1 MNKIILIGVV
11 ALVVLIGIVVAVPF
25 LFGHGGSCSYITPSQ
40 AASVIG
46 GTWSLQQDISYCYTI
61 SDGKAT
67 VKYFNGKTT
76 NMSLGGLGG
85 SSFASFSQFTPTS
98 GMTEFLN
105 GTVNGKSASI
115 QANYATFSSQD
126 VAKRFFST
134 EYMTLQ
140 FLSKVQNISSNEFVA
155 TTGGFGGTYIYTVVK
170 LSGNTVYVVQV
181 TVPVQLS
188 TSQLANLVNYLG

>member
-1 MNKIILIGVV
+1 MNKIILVGVI
-11 ALVVLIGIVVAVPF
+11 ALVILIGIVVAGPF
-25 LFGHGGSCSYITPSQ
+25 LFGHGGSCSYITPSD

-46 GTWSLQQDISYCYTI
+46 GTWSLQQDTSYCYTV
-61 SDGKAT
+61 SNGQAT

-76 NMSLGGLGG
+76 TMSLGSLGG
-85 SSFASFSQFTPTS
+85 SSFASFSQYTPTG

-115 QANYATFSSQD
+115 QANYVTYSSQD
-126 VAKRFFST
+126 VAKQFFSIQ
-134 EYMTLQ
+134 YMMAGPNA
-140 FLSKVQNISSNEFVA
+140 QNISSNEFVVN
-155 TTGGFGGTYIYTVVK
+155 TGGFGGTYMYTVVK

-188 TSQLANLVNYLG
+188 TSQLADLANYLG